1 MLLISGSIFAQSQ
14 IANLVVPVSYFI
26 NHVSQLEKLKE
37 NLNKYKQSSVV
48 GVSGMGKTQI
58 ARMYAYEN
66 KDNYNI
72 IWLIDCNL
80 NIEPQLLKLSKTI
93 NTEVKS
99 PVISEDMAVM
109 KKDLMVYLVS
119 KDKWLLVFDN
129 LKIGENKKIE
139 DFINWEYKG
148 NIIFCT
154 QDDELL
160 SNIVKANAFTKPEAA
175 LLAKNILENKNLE
188 LINCLTQAFGGY
200 PILIVQGAQILNQI
214 QGLNLEKYKKK
225 IKASKDK
232 IELNI
237 KLVSNELK
245 PSAKRLLDG
254 IALLNNQSVSKEL
267 LNSITEDKHSLD
279 DDIYQFSK
287 FALIS
292 NIEPNEVNPIFEMHD
307 GKNITNK

>member
-1 MLLISGSIFAQSQ
+1 MKKYILVIIMLLISGSMFAQSQ
-14 IANLVVPVSYFI
+14 ISNLVIPVSYFI
-26 NHVSQLEKLKE
+26 NHVSQLKKLKE

-48 GVSGMGKTQI
+48 GVSGVGKTQL

-72 IWLIDCNL
+72 IWLINCNL
-80 NIEPQLLKLSKTI
+80 NIEQQLLKLSKAI

-109 KKDLMVYLVS
+109 KKDLMVYLAS

-139 DFINWEYKG
+139 DFINWEYNG
-148 NIIFCT
+148 NIIFCS

-160 SNIVKANAFTKPEAA
+160 SNIIKANAFTKPEAA
-175 LLAKNILENKNLE
+175 LLAKNILENKNPE
-188 LINCLTQAFGGY
+188 LINFLTREFGGY
-200 PILIVQGAQILNQI
+200 PILVVQGAQILNQI

-232 IELNI
+232 I
-237 KLVSNELK
+237 
-245 PSAKRLLDG
+245 
-254 IALLNNQSVSKEL
+254 
-267 LNSITEDKHSLD
+267 
-279 DDIYQFSK
+279 
-287 FALIS
+287 
-292 NIEPNEVNPIFEMHD
+292 
-307 GKNITNK
+307 

>member
-14 IANLVVPVSYFI
+14 ISNLVVPVSYFI

-37 NLNKYKQSSVV
+37 NLNKYKQYSVV
-48 GVSGMGKTQI
+48 GVSGMGKTQL
-58 ARMYAYEN
+58 ARIYAYEN

-80 NIEPQLLKLSKTI
+80 NIEQQLLKLSKAI

-109 KKDLMVYLVS
+109 KKDLMVYLAS

-139 DFINWEYKG
+139 DFINWEYNG
-148 NIIFCT
+148 NIIFCS

-160 SNIVKANAFTKPEAA
+160 SNIIKANAFTKPEAA
-175 LLAKNILENKNLE
+175 LLAKNILENKNPE
-188 LINCLTQAFGGY
+188 LINFLTQEFGGY
-200 PILIVQGAQILNQI
+200 LILVVQGAQILNQI

-254 IALLNNQSVSKEL
+254 IALLNNQSFSKEL

-279 DDIYQFSK
+279 DDIY
-287 FALIS
+287 
-292 NIEPNEVNPIFEMHD
+292 
-307 GKNITNK
+307 